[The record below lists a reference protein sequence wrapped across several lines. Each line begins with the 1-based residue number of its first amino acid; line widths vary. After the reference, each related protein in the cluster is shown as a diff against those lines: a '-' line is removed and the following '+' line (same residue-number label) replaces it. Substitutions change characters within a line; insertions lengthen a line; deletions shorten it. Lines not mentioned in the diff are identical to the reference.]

1 MTLKTYKS
9 KRNFSETSEPLP
21 KKGKPSPGLKFCV
34 QKHDASHLHYDFRL
48 ELDGV
53 LLSWAIPKGP
63 SMNPKDKRLA
73 VHVEDHPVD
82 YLTFEGTIPAGNY
95 GAGTVKLWDLGT
107 YLAQGAE
114 TKKESETILRKE
126 LKAGHLKIEL
136 DGEKLK
142 GKFALI
148 RMKGDDNDKNWLLIK
163 EKDEYATTDNIL
175 KSDWSVNDPKN
186 KKKALK
192 AVR

>member
-1 MTLKTYKS
+1 MTLKTYAS
-9 KRNFSETSEPLP
+9 KRRFDGTPEPAP
-21 KKGKPSPGLKFCV
+21 KKGKEAKGLKFCV
-34 QKHDASHLHYDFRL
+34 QKHDATHLHYDFRL

-73 VHVEDHPVD
+73 IHVEDHPVD

-107 YLAQGAE
+107 YTAQGTE
-114 TKKESETILRKE
+114 TKKESETRLRKE
-126 LKAGHLKIEL
+126 LKEGHLKITL
-136 DGEKLK
+136 NGEKLQ

-148 RMKGDDNDKNWLLIK
+148 RMQGTENKNNWLLIK
-163 EKDEYATTDNIL
+163 EKDEHATSKDVL
-175 KSDWSVNDPKN
+175 ESDWSVNDPKS
-186 KKKALK
+186 KKK
-192 AVR
+192 VSR